1 MRKFAE
7 VILKYRLT
15 IIIVTTGLTI
25 FFGIGLSKL
34 NINSDMLSYLKP
46 DDPVVKLF
54 NRIGEDYGG
63 NTLAMVA
70 VGSDTVF
77 SVNTLNLIKD
87 LTEKYS
93 NIKGVSNVMSL
104 TNILD
109 IKRTDGGLEISK
121 LIDKYN
127 IPQTR
132 KDLDQLKKY
141 TLDEDMYAGK
151 IISKDGSFTLL
162 ICRLQNDIDKGVV
175 AEKIKSI
182 TESMKG
188 SHKVYYN
195 GLPLQMIELNE
206 YIAGDLGKLIPIV
219 VLVVILILYFS
230 FRSKR
235 GVILPLTT
243 VIISSTWAL
252 GLMGWVGVDLSMI
265 SNIMPILLIAIG
277 TAYGIHFISKYNEDV
292 RTGDDKISG
301 IKDAL
306 SEVGVPILLTG
317 ITTLIGFLSFIGST
331 LTAVTDFGIFTAF
344 GVGVAM
350 MLSVSFLPA
359 VLSYMKV
366 NENKRTANND
376 NGIFIQFMDTLSD
389 FVLKNEKIILAGSIV
404 VIIVAAF
411 GIPQIKTEFNM
422 SEFSPENSNMRISDN
437 LMREKFGGS
446 LPIQI
451 IIKGDIKDPFI
462 LKEMYRLEKYMESL
476 PDVNNTQSIADLI
489 CNMNEVMNG
498 HYTIPETKEQVANL
512 LFMIEGEDIIE
523 QLVNKDY
530 SEGIVQASF
539 GSMDTKLMTNTV
551 VAIDNYLNTELD
563 SNITIAKISELNP
576 KQLKKIRNSQIK
588 RISAELSF
596 DAKKRESSAQIDQI
610 KIEEEL
616 NTLAA
621 DMDFPLTEKYQ
632 TALENQLQTFFFE
645 EADVEIESGNIIN
658 KLVELTTEKAKD
670 GVIPENQVALLLK
683 RNVPFPYW
691 QDDPE
696 VIKSTAEFMATII
709 EEQHDQNRI
718 SVLVE
723 KLIHLFPP
731 ELQQNKKFRDDIR
744 NDLWVLN
751 EQIIGLP
758 TKSKLMDSS
767 QVVHLAAQQ
776 SGMLI
781 VMKKMNDELLT
792 SQIRSLF
799 LALGLVL
806 ILMIIQ
812 FKSIKMGLIV
822 TSPILLTVLI
832 NFAVMGY
839 FGVSLD
845 NATMMIASIAVGIG
859 IDYAIHFSSRFKS
872 ELKERKDELRSLEK
886 TLETTGKA
894 IVINAL
900 TVALGF
906 MVLTWSNMVPMQ
918 IFGWLIALTMGVSA
932 CAALTFLPALIQ
944 VFKKGLINNNEQ
956 NGGIPK

>member
-7 VILKYRLT
+7 AILRYRLT
-15 IIIVTTGLTI
+15 IILTTIGLTI

-34 NINSDMLSYLKP
+34 SINSDMLSYLKP

-93 NIKGVSNVMSL
+93 NINGVSNVMSL
-104 TNILD
+104 TNILN
-109 IKRTDGGLEISK
+109 IKKTDGGLEISK

-175 AEKIKSI
+175 AEKIKRI

-188 SHKVYYN
+188 NHKVYYN

-243 VIISSTWAL
+243 VVISSTWAL

-366 NENKRTANND
+366 NENKRTAKND

-446 LPIQI
+446 LPVQI
-451 IIKGDIKDPFI
+451 IIEGDIKDPFI

-563 SNITIAKISELNP
+563 SNITIAKISGLNP
-576 KQLKKIRNSQIK
+576 EQLKKIRNFQIK

-596 DAKKRESSAQIDQI
+596 DAKKRESSARIDQI
-610 KIEEEL
+610 KIEREL
-616 NTLAA
+616 NILAA
-621 DMDFPLTEKYQ
+621 DMDYPLTDKYK
-632 TALENQLQTFFFE
+632 TALEDRLRTFFFE

-658 KLVELTTEKAKD
+658 KLVELITENTKD

-683 RNVPFPYW
+683 KNIPFLYW
-691 QDDPE
+691 QEDPE
-696 VIKSTAEFMATII
+696 VIESTAEFMIAII

-723 KLIHLFPP
+723 KLIYLFPP
-731 ELQQNKKFRDDIR
+731 ELQQNKKFKDDMR

-758 TKSKLMDSS
+758 TKSKLIDSA

-812 FKSIKMGLIV
+812 FKSVKMGLIV

-839 FGVSLD
+839 FGISLD
-845 NATMMIASIAVGIG
+845 NATMMIASIAIGIG

-872 ELKERKDELRSLEK
+872 ELKERKDELRSLDK

-918 IFGWLIALTMGVSA
+918 LFGWLIALTMGVSA
-932 CAALTFLPALIQ
+932 CAALTFLPSLIL
-944 VFKKGLINNNEQ
+944 VFKKQLLPNNPTNRLF
-956 NGGIPK
+956 K